1 MPVTLSID
9 RNSQCNPTLW
19 LIDVVPVAALQNR
32 MPWPLLVLLATHSKG
47 GVLFSA
53 KQILQKSVYISTTT
67 FWEETK
73 CVWKMKL
80 VKIWDHKCDSNNH
93 WPKIGN
99 SVSKHS
105 AHFLVPRSQNGAV
118 WGCKRGQDS
127 VIPVTS
133 LTRRYC
139 GDTNKEEQQKKKGQF
154 KKFSKWPLLKICL

>member
-32 MPWPLLVLLATHSKG
+32 MPWPLLVIFATHSKG

-53 KQILQKSVYISTTT
+53 EEILQKSVDISTTT

-80 VKIWDHKCDSNNH
+80 LKIWDHKCDSNNH
-93 WPKIGN
+93 WAKIGN

-105 AHFLVPRSQNGAV
+105 AHFFGSPFSECQK
-118 WGCKRGQDS
+118 CKRSPAFRMFAPCSHLGWHHWARPCWTGRQRHPQVPSTGDIGQHWA
-127 VIPVTS
+127 T
-133 LTRRYC
+133 
-139 GDTNKEEQQKKKGQF
+139 
-154 KKFSKWPLLKICL
+154 W